1 MNTEK
6 KLSGE
11 VSIIGDKSIS
21 HRSIIF
27 GSLSE
32 GVCEFSNV
40 LISGDTIATIE
51 IFRSLGVSIE
61 IVEQNS
67 VIIHGVGLQG
77 LSKSENA
84 LNAKIFE
91 ADSLNFLKSLLAR
104 QNFASELIGS
114 TQLTKRPMGRIVNLL
129 KDYGSNIESDNGFL
143 PIRFEAMASSFNS
156 INTIVPSAQVKS
168 ALIIAALY
176 HQEPTVITEDILTR
190 DHTERMLTYM
200 GIGLV
205 RMGASITVPPNQ
217 SIKPSSYR
225 IPSDISSAAFLIA
238 IAILSPGEIVLSK
251 VLINERRIGFL
262 KILKRMNANI
272 EINNIIEIGNEVV
285 GDIRVSKSELVAT
298 QIEPQEVP
306 DLIDEI
312 PILTFLASQAEGKTT
327 LRGAEELRI
336 KESDRLESMKN
347 FIQTLNG
354 KIVMYPD
361 GFDISG
367 KQDLDAGI
375 IQTEDDHRI
384 SMTALVANIT
394 LGKKISPDST
404 KCISD
409 SYPTFFEDLDEIGA
423 EIVE

>member
-32 GVCEFSNV
+32 GVSKYSNV
-40 LISGDTIATIE
+40 LISGDTLATIE
-51 IFRSLGVSIE
+51 IFRSLGVNIE

-84 LNAKIFE
+84 LNAKNSGTT
-91 ADSLNFLKSLLAR
+91 ARLLTGLLAR

-176 HQEPTVITEDILTR
+176 HQEPTVITEDIPTR

-200 GIGLV
+200 GVGLV
-205 RMGASITVPPNQ
+205 RMGGSITVPPNQ
-217 SIKPSSYR
+217 TIKPCSYR
-225 IPSDISSAAFLIA
+225 IPSDISSSAFLIA
-238 IAILSPGEIVLSK
+238 IGVLSSERIVLK
-251 VLINERRIGFL
+251 EVLINERRIGFL

-272 EINNIIEIGNEVV
+272 VIDNIREVGNEVV
-285 GDIRVSKSELVAT
+285 GDIEVSKSDLVAT
-298 QIEPQEVP
+298 KIEPEEIP
-306 DLIDEI
+306 DVIDEI

-336 KESDRLESMKN
+336 KESDRLEAMKK
-347 FIQTLNG
+347 FFQSLNG
-354 KIVMYPD
+354 NIEMHPD
-361 GFDISG
+361 GYDITG
-367 KQDLDAGI
+367 KQDLDVGVI
-375 IQTEDDHRI
+375 STEDDHRI

-394 LGKKISPDST
+394 LSKKILPDNIH
-404 KCISD
+404 CIDD
-409 SYPTFFEDLDEIGA
+409 SYPSFFNDINKIGGEII
-423 EIVE
+423 E

>member
-1 MNTEK
+1 MNKGK

-11 VSIIGDKSIS
+11 VSVVGDKSIS

-27 GSLSE
+27 GSLAE
-32 GVCEFSNV
+32 GVSEFSNV

-61 IVEQNS
+61 MTAQNS
-67 VIIHGVGLQG
+67 IVIHGVGLHG

-84 LNAKIFE
+84 LNAE
-91 ADSLNFLKSLLAR
+91 SSGTTARLLTGLLAK
-104 QNFASELIGS
+104 QNFTSELIGS

-129 KDYGSNIESDNGFL
+129 KDNGSKIISDNGYL
-143 PIRFEAMASSFNS
+143 PIRFENMDASFNS
-156 INTIVPSAQVKS
+156 INTLVPSAQVKS

-285 GDIRVSKSELVAT
+285 GDIRVSKSDLVAT

>member
-32 GVCEFSNV
+32 GVSKYSNV
-40 LISGDTIATIE
+40 LISGDTLATIE
-51 IFRSLGVSIE
+51 IFRSLGVNIE

-84 LNAKIFE
+84 LNAKNSGTT
-91 ADSLNFLKSLLAR
+91 ARLLTGLLAR
-104 QNFASELIGS
+104 QNFASELVGS

-176 HQEPTVITEDILTR
+176 HQEPTVITEDIPTR

-200 GIGLV
+200 GVGLV
-205 RMGASITVPPNQ
+205 RMGGSITVPPNQ
-217 SIKPSSYR
+217 TIKPCSYR
-225 IPSDISSAAFLIA
+225 IPSDISSSAFLIA
-238 IAILSPGEIVLSK
+238 IGILSSERIVLK
-251 VLINERRIGFL
+251 EVLINERRIGFL

-272 EINNIIEIGNEVV
+272 VIENIREVGNEVV
-285 GDIRVSKSELVAT
+285 GDIEVSKSDLVAT
-298 QIEPQEVP
+298 KIEPEEIP
-306 DLIDEI
+306 DVIDEI

-336 KESDRLESMKN
+336 KESDRLEAMKK
-347 FIQTLNG
+347 FFQSLNG
-354 KIVMYPD
+354 NIEMHPD
-361 GFDISG
+361 GYDITG
-367 KQDLDAGI
+367 KQDLDVGVI
-375 IQTEDDHRI
+375 STEDDHRI

-394 LGKKISPDST
+394 LSKKILPDNIQ
-404 KCISD
+404 CIDD
-409 SYPTFFEDLDEIGA
+409 SYPSFFNDINKIGGEII
-423 EIVE
+423 E